1 MTDVLDDIIV
11 IIQALDENTNHY
23 YRLMAELEQD
33 RSMSLNTATCPVHLR
48 AYQPGRPK
56 YFIAKSAI
64 ESMMLLGY
72 KYEEMARVLGVSVRT
87 LRRHRHDLGLPVG
100 QNYSLLSDEELDAI
114 VTSIL
119 RVRFHPCLHKSLKH
133 TV

>member
-1 MTDVLDDIIV
+1 MDSQQLVTDVLDDIIV

-33 RSMSLNTATCPVHLR
+33 RSRSLNKATCPVHLR
-48 AYQPGRPK
+48 AHQPGRPK

-87 LRRHRHDLGLPVG
+87 LR
-100 QNYSLLSDEELDAI
+100 
-114 VTSIL
+114 
-119 RVRFHPCLHKSLKH
+119 
-133 TV
+133 